1 MVPRELGKMCFQMMR
16 ESRAPQ
22 RAGRHDVFLILEAV
36 ELRSYARSRA
46 DPARQHKGKQQA
58 GHRAHLGG
66 QVNLEQCGHDDEGH
80 AGQNIGDTLHDQVG
94 QAAVVALDR
103 AVNRADDEVDE
114 GYTDSHQQ
122 AQLDAAGHAQLQ
134 IVALAVGA

>member
-16 ESRAPQ
+16 ESRAPSV
-22 RAGRHDVFLILEAV
+22 R
-36 ELRSYARSRA
+36 
-46 DPARQHKGKQQA
+46 QA

-122 AQLDAAGHAQLQ
+122 AQLDAAGHAQRQ